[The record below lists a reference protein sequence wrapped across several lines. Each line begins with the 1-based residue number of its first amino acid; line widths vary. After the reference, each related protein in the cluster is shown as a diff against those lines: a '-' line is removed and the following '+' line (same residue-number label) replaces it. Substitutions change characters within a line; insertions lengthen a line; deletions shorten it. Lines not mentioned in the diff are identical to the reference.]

1 MKVLVA
7 IANYGTGNDKFL
19 SRVLGEFRGM
29 RHEVD
34 IVVNTNIPKDLGR
47 DVEVVVGYPAADPRS
62 LPFAHKQIFADRSRN
77 YDLFIYTEDDTLITE
92 ENIDAFLRVTAVL
105 PENEI
110 AGFLRTEQRS
120 DGAIFFPDV
129 IFHYHWDVESIS
141 RRGPYK
147 FAYFSD
153 EHSGSYILTKEQLR
167 RAISSGGFIVPFYD
181 EKYPPLETAATDP
194 YTRCGFRKMMCIS
207 HFQEFIL
214 PHLSNKYAGNG
225 ITVAGEEF
233 YRQLEALLA
242 LSQNGN
248 HAKPLF
254 PVETKLYHCHW
265 SKWYYEPC
273 QRQLIALV
281 PKSAKSVLSVGCGWG
296 VTEKKL
302 IEEGKQVTA
311 IPIDPVIGACAQ
323 ARGVEVVCG
332 DLPAAIEKLGNR
344 RFDCVLLSNV
354 LHLVREPVEFLSP
367 LAGLLNADGRII
379 ASVPNVSWLRRLFRR
394 LRLWGHKANPED
406 YETSGMHV
414 STARLLRH
422 WFRTAGIRPIESIY
436 ELSEKKKGAHPL
448 APGIAKPLLA
458 SNVYISGVLEQ

>member
-19 SRVLGEFRGM
+19 SQVLGEFRAM
-29 RHEVD
+29 PYEVD
-34 IVVNTNIPKDLGR
+34 IVVNTNVPKNLGPG
-47 DVEVVVGYPAADPRS
+47 VEVVVGFPAADPRS
-62 LPFAHKQIFADRSRN
+62 LPFAHKQIFADRADK
-77 YDLFIYTEDDTLITE
+77 YDLFIYTEDDTLITK
-92 ENIDAFLRVTAVL
+92 ENIEAFLRVTAVL

-110 AGFLRTEQRS
+110 AGFLRTEQRA

-129 IFHYHWDVESIS
+129 IFHYHWDVESIC
-141 RRGPYK
+141 RRGAYK
-147 FAYFSD
+147 FAFFSD

-167 RAISSGGFIVPFYD
+167 RAIASGGFLVPFYN

-194 YTRCGFRKMMCIS
+194 YTQCRFRKMMCIS

-233 YRQLEALLA
+233 YRQLNALLA

-254 PVETKLYHCHW
+254 PVETNLYHCHW

-273 QRQLIALV
+273 QKQLIALV
-281 PKSAKSVLSVGCGWG
+281 PKSAKKVLSVGCGWG
-296 VTEKKL
+296 VTEKHL
-302 IEEGKQVTA
+302 IDEGREVTA

-323 ARGVEVVCG
+323 ARGIEVVSG
-332 DLPAAIEKLGNR
+332 ELRVAIEKLGDR

-354 LHLVREPVEFLSP
+354 LHLVREPVDFLSP
-367 LAGLLNADGRII
+367 LAGLLDSAGTVI
-379 ASVPNVSWLRRLFRR
+379 ASVPNLSWLRRTARGIR
-394 LRLWGHKANPED
+394 LRGHKANPEN
-406 YETSGMHV
+406 YEKSGMHV
-414 STARLLRH
+414 TTGPLLRH
-422 WFRTAGIRPIESIY
+422 WFRRAGLRPTKSVY
-436 ELSEKKKGAHPL
+436 EVVEEKERADGLSA
-448 APGIAKPLLA
+448 GIAKPLLA
-458 SNVYISGVLEQ
+458 SNVYVSGVRNR

>member
-1 MKVLVA
+1 MRVSALFRLSRTRRAISCAMNRHCRSEEKTQVESIGGHRELRNGKRQVLV
-7 IANYGTGNDKFL
+7 
-19 SRVLGEFRGM
+19 RVLGEFRGM

-34 IVVNTNIPKDLGR
+34 IVVNTNIPKDLGP

-129 IFHYHWDVESIS
+129 IFHYHWDVESIC

-214 PHLSNKYAGNG
+214 PTYQTSMPEMESPSPGRNFTGSWK
-225 ITVAGEEF
+225 
-233 YRQLEALLA
+233 
-242 LSQNGN
+242 
-248 HAKPLF
+248 
-254 PVETKLYHCHW
+254 
-265 SKWYYEPC
+265 
-273 QRQLIALV
+273 
-281 PKSAKSVLSVGCGWG
+281 
-296 VTEKKL
+296 
-302 IEEGKQVTA
+302 
-311 IPIDPVIGACAQ
+311 
-323 ARGVEVVCG
+323 
-332 DLPAAIEKLGNR
+332 
-344 RFDCVLLSNV
+344 RF
-354 LHLVREPVEFLSP
+354 
-367 LAGLLNADGRII
+367 
-379 ASVPNVSWLRRLFRR
+379 WL
-394 LRLWGHKANPED
+394 
-406 YETSGMHV
+406 
-414 STARLLRH
+414 
-422 WFRTAGIRPIESIY
+422 
-436 ELSEKKKGAHPL
+436 
-448 APGIAKPLLA
+448 
-458 SNVYISGVLEQ
+458 

>member
-1 MKVLVA
+1 LKVLVA

-19 SRVLGEFRGM
+19 SQVLGEFRAM
-29 RHEVD
+29 PYEVD
-34 IVVNTNIPKDLGR
+34 IVVNTNIPKNLGPG
-47 DVEVVVGYPAADPRS
+47 VEVVVGFPAADPRS
-62 LPFAHKQIFADRSRN
+62 LPFAHKQIFADRSDK
-77 YDLFIYTEDDTLITE
+77 YDLFIYTEDDTLITK
-92 ENIDAFLRVTAVL
+92 ENIEAFLRVTAVL
-105 PENEI
+105 PENEL

-120 DGAIFFPDV
+120 DGAVFFPDV
-129 IFHYHWDVESIS
+129 IFHYHWDVESIR
-141 RRGPYK
+141 RRGAYK
-147 FAYFSD
+147 FAFFSD

-167 RAISSGGFIVPFYD
+167 GAIASGGFLVPFYD

-194 YTRCGFRKMMCIS
+194 YTQCGFRKMMCIS
-207 HFQEFIL
+207 HFQDFIL

-233 YRQLEALLA
+233 YRQLDALLA

-273 QRQLIALV
+273 QKQLIALV
-281 PKSAKSVLSVGCGWG
+281 PKSANRVLSVGCGWG
-296 VTEKKL
+296 VTEKQL
-302 IEEGKQVTA
+302 IDEGRHVTA

-332 DLPAAIEKLGNR
+332 DLRAAIEKLGNK

-367 LAGLLNADGRII
+367 LAELLNPDGCII
-379 ASVPNVSWLRRLFRR
+379 ASVPNVSWFRWVSREIR
-394 LRLWGHKANPED
+394 LRGHKANPES
-406 YETSGMHV
+406 YEKSGMHV
-414 STARLLRH
+414 STGRLLRH
-422 WFRTAGIRPIESIY
+422 WFRGAGLRPIKSVYEVADKKQSANALTAGI
-436 ELSEKKKGAHPL
+436 
-448 APGIAKPLLA
+448 AKSLLA
-458 SNVYISGVLEQ
+458 SNVYISGVRNQ